1 MIEQVQRTMR
11 RHGMAT
17 AGSPLW
23 VAVSGG
29 VDSMVLLHVLRSIH
43 HPCHVVHV
51 DHGLRGA
58 ESDGDRDLVAAH
70 CKEHRIPFRCV
81 PVDVGT
87 RKALTGGSVQMAARE
102 LRLEVFSQCVQ
113 QGPAQLAM
121 AHHRDDVIETYFL
134 NHLRGM
140 GLHGWMGIPPIT
152 GPFIRPLL
160 DVDREA
166 ILAYAKEHDV
176 PFRNDATNDDPKY
189 LRNRVRNELLP
200 LLEDLRPGVRRTLS
214 RDVEMMRELAFVGL
228 AQARNLLADAD
239 QQASGLPRIPIDL
252 LLKTGTPHLLLRAAL
267 DRWGPHP
274 DQLDEILRAVHDRA
288 VGATFP
294 LGDHELVVDRE
305 VLVVRDAVR
314 GAEQWTIDAFDT
326 IPPIAPLRM
335 EPCSVAEIG
344 TGRWT
349 DRAWFDRDSLQFPL
363 ELRTWRTGDRMCPVG
378 LGGSKLISDL
388 LTDAK
393 VPADL
398 KPRALVLVSGGTIAW
413 LCGLRV
419 GEGFQATAQS
429 QQVLCC
435 SMG

>member
-11 RHGMAT
+11 RHGMVA
-17 AGSPLW
+17 AGTPLW

-29 VDSMVLLHVLRSIH
+29 VDSMVLLHVLRSMH

-51 DHGLRGA
+51 DHGLRGV
-58 ESDGDRDLVAAH
+58 ESEADRDLVAAY
-70 CKEHRIPFRCV
+70 CNEHRIPFRCER
-81 PVDVGT
+81 VDVEARKTLT
-87 RKALTGGSVQMAARE
+87 RGSVQMAARE
-102 LRLEVFSQCVQ
+102 LRLEVFDQCTQ
-113 QGPAQLAM
+113 KGPAQLAM

-140 GLHGWMGIPPIT
+140 GLHGWTSIPPIT
-152 GPFIRPLL
+152 GSFIRPLL

-166 ILAYAKEHDV
+166 ILAYAKEHEV
-176 PFRNDATNDDPKY
+176 PFRNDASNDDPKY

-214 RDVEMMRELAFVGL
+214 RDVEMMRELAFAGL
-228 AQARNLLADAD
+228 AQARILIAGVDE
-239 QQASGLPRIPIDL
+239 QMGGLRKIPIDL
-252 LLKTGTPHLLLRAAL
+252 LVNAGSPHLLLRAAL
-267 DRWGPHP
+267 DRWAPHP

-294 LGDHELVVDRE
+294 LGEHELVVDRE
-305 VLVVRDAVR
+305 VLVVRDATSSTK
-314 GAEQWTIDAFDT
+314 QWIIDAFDT
-326 IPPIAPLRM
+326 IPAMAPLRM
-335 EPCSVAEIG
+335 EPCAVAEIVNG
-344 TGRWT
+344 HWT
-349 DRAWFDRDSLQFPL
+349 NRVWFDRNSLHFPL
-363 ELRTWRTGDRMCPVG
+363 ELRTWRAGDRMRPVG

-398 KPRALVLVSGGTIAW
+398 KPQALVLVSAGTIVW

-435 SMG
+435 TMG

>member
-1 MIEQVQRTMR
+1 M
-11 RHGMAT
+11 
-17 AGSPLW
+17 W

-29 VDSMVLLHVLRSIH
+29 VDSMVLLHVLRSLH
-43 HPCHVVHV
+43 YPCHVVHV
-51 DHGLRGA
+51 DHGLRGV
-58 ESDGDRDLVAAH
+58 ESDGDRDLVAAY
-70 CKEHRIPFRCV
+70 CNEHRIPFRCV
-81 PVDVGT
+81 PVDVEAK
-87 RKALTGGSVQMAARE
+87 RALSGGSVQMAARG
-102 LRLEVFSQCVQ
+102 LRLDVFEQCIRE
-113 QGPAQLAM
+113 GPTQLAM

-152 GPFIRPLL
+152 GSFIRPLL

-166 ILAYAKEHDV
+166 ILVYAKEHAV
-176 PFRNDATNDDPKY
+176 PFRNDASNDDPKY

-214 RDVEMMRELAFVGL
+214 RDVEMMRELAFAGL
-228 AQARNLLADAD
+228 AQAGDLLAGVD
-239 QQASGLPRIPIDL
+239 QQPGGLPKIPIDL
-252 LLKTGTPHLLLRAAL
+252 LLRTGSPHLLLRAAL
-267 DRWGPHP
+267 DRWVPHP

-288 VGATFP
+288 VGATFL
-294 LGDHELVVDRE
+294 LGEHELVVDRE

-314 GAEQWTIDAFDT
+314 GTQQWTIDTFDT
-326 IPPIAPLRM
+326 IPAIAPLSM
-335 EPCSVAEIG
+335 EPCSVADIDNG
-344 TGRWT
+344 HWT
-349 DRAWFDRDSLQFPL
+349 NRAWLDRGALQFPL
-363 ELRTWRTGDRMCPVG
+363 ELRTWRAGDRMRPVG

-398 KPRALVLVSGGTIAW
+398 KPQALVLVSAGTIAW
-413 LCGLRV
+413 LCGHRV

-435 SMG
+435 TMG